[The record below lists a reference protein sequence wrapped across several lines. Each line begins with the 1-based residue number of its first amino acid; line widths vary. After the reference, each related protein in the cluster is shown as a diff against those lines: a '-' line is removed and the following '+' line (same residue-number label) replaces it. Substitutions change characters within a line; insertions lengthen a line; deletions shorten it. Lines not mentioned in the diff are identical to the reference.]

1 MSPII
6 EVLKE
11 TLKRAIGKRDY
22 KTIEKIIIKTHKGD
36 IAEVFKYLN
45 KEERKILMLTLIKS
59 NIQKAADVF
68 QDLEEDIK
76 SELLR
81 NFKLKRLNKSFK

>member
-59 NIQKAADVF
+59 TFK
-68 QDLEEDIK
+68 K
-76 SELLR
+76 LLMF
-81 NFKLKRLNKSFK
+81 FKTLKKI